1 MYRILYLGN
10 HLDKEVLTKIQD
22 WAYGFGFPDYSFEGI
37 ARFFDDLGGLPI
49 LDDA

>member
-1 MYRILYLGN
+1 M
-10 HLDKEVLTKIQD
+10 KVLTGIQD

-49 LDDA
+49 LDDT